1 MFLQNDEGTP
11 LMCLT
16 GINKWF
22 LAGMLTY
29 QRYCEVYSK
38 HPAVFSNLYAMRKFI
53 DQVTGQKQ
61 YETSYDPNVY
71 IIIPP
76 TTPSPTVP
84 ETTTVMY
91 TTTEALTT
99 DLTTDFNYTVTGMF
113 NESETDTTQGI
124 EMSLSSMLQ
133 DENVTEPFGG
143 RMEDET
149 TLETVE
155 LGGEELFTTT
165 ASSVDFT
172 MESNVTEDGN
182 STSED
187 TSVHFKLNITSNM
200 TNEYDEMDNFTTL
213 QPFTLFPDVN
223 ATILDVNST
232 LEGDFGFEN
241 ASYSEPEMYEKGI
254 FNTSGLP
261 DKTHDSIMLNLPTE
275 TYPGYDNATEFDSNL
290 SNATEQT
297 IADAEVTTVTLLEE
311 TDNPFMNKNATDF
324 DVLNSTIDKDHVVLM
339 SNETS
344 FKAPERLTLTTLH
357 PEFDGATTH
366 SAIKMDSPEMN
377 ATDFPLINETMAM
390 DYNLTEMYNRELT
403 TEATTDAVMK
413 ATQFELE
420 TSTEPSILVNEAET
434 LTLMNATTESETQ
447 ATEPTQQ
454 PFPLTE
460 SESVLGNVTESP
472 FMVLERKGPE
482 AEFEEEK
489 MRLIENPYLDNET
502 ATIYP
507 NLDNT
512 TEPIDDL
519 NMTTST
525 ATVLESERNGYT
537 ADVRMETTPNPDL
550 MLTTMMPEDETLAF
564 EADVETDGDL
574 SITLNGSDGSAVER
588 VASLD
593 DFGNFQEANSS
604 RGYLARSRMIDDTS
618 NSSGILFDTGLLNTS
633 FPNVILNNT
642 GTPPDIF
649 GNFNETDNSTLAG
662 DMVLVNTDNSSGFLY
677 GSEHL
682 NDSFYYIGLNDSF
695 GIIPENVSSSDV
707 LENFE
712 ENYNSTFSNIGRVN
726 DAINSSGIFPME
738 TINKSRMVE
747 DGGNYSKIM
756 NDFQLS
762 NNSFTNN
769 TFTPNADGATTK
781 IDYDSVNKT
790 LLDNITLFNNATESE
805 NATFPMELINTGLM
819 YEMDFSNDETE
830 NVTSVTPL
838 IEYEGSVLNETTTH
852 FRFATDELTIF
863 SSSKFII
870 LLRKFKYYYHC
881 TYSYRSNIA
890 T

>member
-1 MFLQNDEGTP
+1 MLLQNDEGTP

-71 IIIPP
+71 VIIPP

-84 ETTTVMY
+84 ETTTFMY

-124 EMSLSSMLQ
+124 EMSLSPMLE
-133 DENVTEPFGG
+133 DENATEPFGG
-143 RMEDET
+143 RMEEYGT
-149 TLETVE
+149 TVE
-155 LGGEELFTTT
+155 LGGEQLFTTT
-165 ASSVDFT
+165 TPSMDFT
-172 MESNVTEDGN
+172 MENNVTETVEGGN

-187 TSVHFKLNITSNM
+187 ASVDFNLNITSNM
-200 TNEYDEMDNFTTL
+200 TNDYDEMDNFTTL
-213 QPFTLFPDVN
+213 QPFTLSPDVN
-223 ATILDVNST
+223 ATMLEDNST
-232 LEGDFGFEN
+232 LQGDFGFEN
-241 ASYSEPEMYEKGI
+241 ASYSEPEMYERGL
-254 FNTSGLP
+254 FNTSAIP
-261 DKTHDSIMLNLPTE
+261 NKTHDSIMLNWSTE
-275 TYPGYDNATEFDSNL
+275 TYPGYDNATEFYNL
-290 SNATEQT
+290 SNTTEQT
-297 IADAEVTTVTLLEE
+297 IADAEVTTATLLGE
-311 TDNPFMNKNATDF
+311 TDNPFMNENATDF
-324 DVLNSTIDKDHVVLM
+324 DVLNSTIDKDHVVPM

-357 PEFDGATTH
+357 PEFDGETTP
-366 SAIKMDSPEMN
+366 SAIEMNSPERN
-377 ATDFPLINETMAM
+377 ATDFPLMNETTAM
-390 DYNLTEMYNRELT
+390 DFNLTGIDDRELT
-403 TEATTDAVMK
+403 TQATTDTVMK
-413 ATQFELE
+413 ATRLE
-420 TSTEPSILVNEAET
+420 SETIGYTEPSIMVNETET
-434 LTLMNATTESETQ
+434 LTLMNATTESETE
-447 ATEPTQQ
+447 ATEPTQH
-454 PFPLTE
+454 PFNLTE
-460 SESVLGNVTESP
+460 IESVLENVTTQADPMTESP
-472 FMVLERKGPE
+472 FMVGPE
-482 AEFEEEK
+482 EK
-489 MRLIENPYLDNET
+489 LRLMENLSLDNGT

-525 ATVLESERNGYT
+525 ATVLEFETTGYT
-537 ADVRMETTPNPDL
+537 SDVLTETTPNPDL

-564 EADVETDGDL
+564 EADVDTDGDL
-574 SITLNGSDGSAVER
+574 SITLNGSDGNPVER

-604 RGYLARSRMIDDTS
+604 REYLARSRMIDDTS

-633 FPNVILNNT
+633 FSSVILNSA

-649 GNFNETDNSTLAG
+649 GNFTETDNSTLAG
-662 DMVLVNTDNSSGFLY
+662 DMVLVNTDNSSGILY

-682 NDSFYYIGLNDSF
+682 NDGFYYIGLNDSL
-695 GIIPENVSSSDV
+695 GIISENVSSSDV

-712 ENYNSTFSNIGRVN
+712 ENYNSTYSNNGMVN
-726 DAINSSGIFPME
+726 DAMNSSGIFSME
-738 TINKSRMVE
+738 TISKSRMVE
-747 DGGNYSKIM
+747 DSGNYSKIM
-756 NDFQLS
+756 SDFQLS
-762 NNSFTNN
+762 NNSFANITL
-769 TFTPNADGATTK
+769 TPNADGSTAK

-805 NATFPMELINTGLM
+805 NATFPMELMNTRLM
-819 YEMDFSNDETE
+819 YETDFSNDQTE
-830 NVTSVTPL
+830 NGTSVTPL
-838 IEYEGSVLNETTTH
+838 IEYEGSVLNETMAH

-870 LLRKFKYYYHC
+870 LY
-881 TYSYRSNIA
+881 
-890 T
+890 